1 LLTPNA
7 GVAKEIC
14 NNNKRGELKIMT
26 DKPKTDT
33 ALDSTVSVQLASITL
48 DNARLVKENTGLA
61 DENKALKAQ
70 NIQLASVIE
79 NDLKADLK
87 LKIMAKGDYK
97 ESDLE
102 PLKVEQLQQIDETLS
117 RGKGIDSVASY
128 KSIHAGNDSE
138 TGRMTVGNLFNKT
151 RKEILEMG
159 GNF

>member
-1 LLTPNA
+1 M
-7 GVAKEIC
+7 V
-14 NNNKRGELKIMT
+14 
-26 DKPKTDT
+26 DKTKTDT

-48 DNARLVKENTGLA
+48 DNARLQKENTALA

-87 LKIMAKGDYK
+87 LKIMSKTDYK
-97 ESDLE
+97 DADLE

-117 RGKGIDSVASY
+117 RGRGIDSVASY
-128 KSIHAGNDSE
+128 KSIRAGNDSE
-138 TGRMTVGNLFNKT
+138 TGRMTIGNLYGKS
-151 RKEILEMG
+151 RKEILDME